1 MDFIEDSLRR
11 LRQDHPDLAVLIMA
25 ILNELSEIKGQLDH
39 KPAPKRLDLSKLAQP
54 QALLYIGGGIALLM
68 QAPLPVVIDW
78 IKAIAPL
85 LSP

>member
-1 MDFIEDSLRR
+1 MDYRTSRALDR
-11 LRQDHPDLAVLIMA
+11 LHQRDPDLADILTELLEMMA
-25 ILNELSEIKGQLDH
+25 ERKVPQ
-39 KPAPKRLDLSKLAQP
+39 APRFDLSKLAQP

>member
-25 ILNELSEIKGQLDH
+25 ILNELSEIKKQMAS